1 MISKVKIIAEAGVN
15 HNGDL
20 NLAKKLIDI
29 AKDSGA
35 DFIKFQLFKA
45 EELVTKKA
53 KKAKY
58 QIKTNKSKETQF
70 DMLKKLEIS
79 QSHYKEILRYS
90 KKKNIKCF
98 STAFDKESLFFLKQL
113 GQPLFKV
120 PSGEITNYPFLKTIG
135 SFKSSVILST
145 GMSNLE
151 EISKAI
157 KVLIKFGTKKK
168 NITVLHCTTEYP
180 APINEVN
187 LKAMIDIKK
196 NFSISV
202 GYSDHTSG
210 IEVSQAAVS
219 LGAEIIEKHF
229 TLNKKLPGPDHKAS
243 LEPKE
248 LKTMIF
254 NIRNIEK
261 ALGKEQKKVTKSE
274 KKNRL
279 IIRKSIVAKREIK
292 KGHILKEKDLTVKRP
307 GTGIS
312 PMNWTKVIGSKAKK
326 NYEKDELISL

>member
-1 MISKVKIIAEAGVN
+1 M
-15 HNGDL
+15 
-20 NLAKKLIDI
+20 
-29 AKDSGA
+29 
-35 DFIKFQLFKA
+35 
-45 EELVTKKA
+45 
-53 KKAKY
+53 
-58 QIKTNKSKETQF
+58 
-70 DMLKKLEIS
+70 
-79 QSHYKEILRYS
+79 
-90 KKKNIKCF
+90 
-98 STAFDKESLFFLKQL
+98 
-113 GQPLFKV
+113 
-120 PSGEITNYPFLKTIG
+120 
-135 SFKSSVILST
+135 
-145 GMSNLE
+145 
-151 EISKAI
+151 
-157 KVLIKFGTKKK
+157 IKFGTKKK
-168 NITVLHCTTEYP
+168 NITVLHCTSEYP

-312 PMNWTKVIGSKAKK
+312 QMHWTKVIGSKAKK